1 MELTVTPKQA
11 KEHITTNIRAG
22 LVTMLHGHPGLGKSD
37 IVKEIANQF
46 KLKLIDFRATQM
58 DPTDVNGFGT
68 IIKEGNNAF
77 ARYVPFD
84 VFPLED
90 TPVLKGYTGWLLFF
104 DELNCHDDKTEI
116 MTNEGFI
123 KFSALHPGYQ
133 VAQYNQDT
141 KEISYVKP
149 SRYVDKHY
157 TGNMVKVGG
166 KGSSLDFCVTP
177 NHEMLIDRVDYKR
190 IKTKTFKILAQEL
203 TAKSY
208 EHIPVAGK
216 GSGNEDILSLYE
228 KLAILHQADGSTSGS
243 YTELTEEEMSYCQ
256 LGSKRGWETKT
267 GLKQQPGHFTLKF
280 GFNKQR
286 KIKQFLEDFGRYTEC
301 HEWATNTSGYRHFCI
316 RNVPPKWVNKDFT
329 KIFDITTFSQKKAIA
344 FLTYL
349 VKWDGFKAG
358 KGYGYS
364 NTNKAS
370 IDFVQQVAVLAGY
383 KANISVCPDNRK
395 NTYNTCYKVHFYN
408 KNYVTNQTLKRTLNK
423 NYQYSG
429 HVYCVTVPDG
439 NIITRRNGKILI
451 AGNSAS
457 KAVEAALYKVLLDR
471 KIGQKNLHPKTAMVA
486 AGNLATSGAIVNR
499 QGTATQSRMVHLT
512 LSADPI
518 GWIEWASKNNIDF
531 RVISYISNFPDKL
544 HDFDPK
550 HSDKTF
556 SSPRTWHFLSRI
568 LKVTGD
574 KPLKESLVNIAGTI
588 GEGAA
593 RQFVSFSE
601 SLIELPSIKEIIA
614 NPFTTKVSDK
624 PSLLHAVTHLI
635 AAHLDEKNVDRVIN
649 YINRL
654 PIEFQ
659 TICLQNAI
667 HRNRELI
674 NQDVIQ
680 SWIIE
685 KGELLL

>member
-1 MELTVTPKQA
+1 
-11 KEHITTNIRAG
+11 
-22 LVTMLHGHPGLGKSD
+22 
-37 IVKEIANQF
+37 
-46 KLKLIDFRATQM
+46 
-58 DPTDVNGFGT
+58 
-68 IIKEGNNAF
+68 
-77 ARYVPFD
+77 
-84 VFPLED
+84 
-90 TPVLKGYTGWLLFF
+90 
-104 DELNCHDDKTEI
+104 

-123 KFSALHPGYQ
+123 KLSALHPGYQ

-149 SRYVDKHY
+149 SRYVDKQY

-166 KGSSLDFCVTP
+166 KNSSLDFCVTP
-177 NHEMLIDRVDYKR
+177 NHEMLIDRVNYKR
-190 IKTKTFKILAQEL
+190 IKAKTFKILAQEL
-203 TAKSY
+203 TSKKY
-208 EHIPVAGK
+208 ECIPVAGK
-216 GSGNEDILSLYE
+216 GTGSEDTLSLHE
-228 KLAILHQADGSTSGS
+228 KLAILYQADGNTLGS
-243 YTELTEEEMSYCQ
+243 YTELTEEEMSTVS
-256 LGSKRGWETKT
+256 LEVKRGWETKT

-286 KIKQFLEDFGRYTEC
+286 KIKQFLGDFGRYTEC
-301 HEWATNTSGYRHFCI
+301 CEWNTKPGYRLFGI
-316 RNVPPKWVNKDFT
+316 RNVPPKWVNKDFN
-329 KIFDITTFSQKKAIA
+329 KIFDITAFSQKKAIA

-408 KNYVTNQTLKRTLNK
+408 KNNVTNQALKRTLNK

-451 AGNSAS
+451 AGNSSS

-556 SSPRTWHFLSRI
+556 GCPRTWYFLNPGF
-568 LKVTGD
+568 LK
-574 KPLKESLVNIAGTI
+574 
-588 GEGAA
+588 
-593 RQFVSFSE
+593 
-601 SLIELPSIKEIIA
+601 
-614 NPFTTKVSDK
+614 
-624 PSLLHAVTHLI
+624 
-635 AAHLDEKNVDRVIN
+635 
-649 YINRL
+649 
-654 PIEFQ
+654 
-659 TICLQNAI
+659 
-667 HRNRELI
+667 
-674 NQDVIQ
+674 
-680 SWIIE
+680 
-685 KGELLL
+685 

>member
-22 LVTMLHGHPGLGKSD
+22 LVTMLHSHPGLGKSD
-37 IVKEIANQF
+37 IVKEVANQF

-68 IIKEGNNAF
+68 IIKEGDNAF

-90 TPVLKGYTGWLLFF
+90 TPVPKGYTGWLLFF
-104 DELNCHDDKTEI
+104 DEL
-116 MTNEGFI
+116 
-123 KFSALHPGYQ
+123 
-133 VAQYNQDT
+133 V
-141 KEISYVKP
+141 
-149 SRYVDKHY
+149 
-157 TGNMVKVGG
+157 
-166 KGSSLDFCVTP
+166 
-177 NHEMLIDRVDYKR
+177 
-190 IKTKTFKILAQEL
+190 
-203 TAKSY
+203 
-208 EHIPVAGK
+208 
-216 GSGNEDILSLYE
+216 
-228 KLAILHQADGSTSGS
+228 
-243 YTELTEEEMSYCQ
+243 
-256 LGSKRGWETKT
+256 
-267 GLKQQPGHFTLKF
+267 
-280 GFNKQR
+280 
-286 KIKQFLEDFGRYTEC
+286 
-301 HEWATNTSGYRHFCI
+301 
-316 RNVPPKWVNKDFT
+316 
-329 KIFDITTFSQKKAIA
+329 
-344 FLTYL
+344 
-349 VKWDGFKAG
+349 
-358 KGYGYS
+358 
-364 NTNKAS
+364 
-370 IDFVQQVAVLAGY
+370 
-383 KANISVCPDNRK
+383 
-395 NTYNTCYKVHFYN
+395 
-408 KNYVTNQTLKRTLNK
+408 
-423 NYQYSG
+423 
-429 HVYCVTVPDG
+429 
-439 NIITRRNGKILI
+439 
-451 AGNSAS
+451 SAS

-471 KIGQKNLHPKTAMVA
+471 KIGQKNLHPKTAIVA

-531 RVISYISNFPDKL
+531 RVISYVSNFPDKL

-568 LKVTGD
+568 LKVIGD

-601 SLIELPSIKEIIA
+601 SLVELPSIKEIIA

-635 AAHLDEKNVDRVIN
+635 AAHLDEKKVDRVIN
-649 YINRL
+649 YINKL